1 MSALLKDPGKPSSL
15 MTELWYV
22 AGIGDTKRL
31 NELLNQGAE
40 INAGD
45 RSGVTALMRAAYHGQ
60 LPVVRALLEHGADP
74 NVSDRSGLNA
84 LLMARHAGHLEII
97 ETLEAH
103 GAQGRMHGTGRPRM
117 VGPTAEAGSSAD
129 NAEAAAS
136 AKTPQIR
143 SLQAPPEIWELVHTT
158 NEANIPF
165 EIENRSSLTKPL
177 MFAGVLTICAAA
189 AIGFWYLR
197 RSSSGDRPNQSVTA
211 RPTSTSQPPAAGT
224 QAAAAAPTAAS
235 NPTTTTAGQV
245 MSQPAAEAD
254 VTAATASTRSRKP
267 IKPHSIST
275 KTAPAFSF
283 QKLENVS
290 PDRNGNAQKPS
301 RIEGN
306 QAAGAAA
313 VKRDAG
319 KPQSQPTAS
328 TAKPTV
334 PKPKV
339 IAWP

>member
-1 MSALLKDPGKPSSL
+1 MSALLKDSGKPNSIT
-15 MTELWYV
+15 TELSYV

-74 NVSDRSGLNA
+74 NVRDLSGLTA
-84 LLMARHAGHLEII
+84 LLMAKHAGHFEIV
-97 ETLEAH
+97 ETLEAN
-103 GAQGRMHGTGRPRM
+103 GAQGKMHGTGKPRM
-117 VGPTAEAGSSAD
+117 VVPTAEAVSSAG
-129 NAEAAAS
+129 NAEAAAPR
-136 AKTPQIR
+136 KTPQIR

-158 NEANIPF
+158 NEANTPV
-165 EIENRSSLTKPL
+165 EIDNRSSLTKPL

-197 RSSSGDRPNQSVTA
+197 RSSSGDRPNESVIA
-211 RPTSTSQPPAAGT
+211 KPPSTSQPSAAGT
-224 QAAAAAPTAAS
+224 QSDTAAPTAAS
-235 NPTTTTAGQV
+235 NPTTTSAGQV
-245 MSQPAAEAD
+245 MSQPAAETD
-254 VTAATASTRSRKP
+254 VPAATAITRSRKP

-275 KTAPAFSF
+275 KTAPTFSF

-290 PDRNGNAQKPS
+290 PDKNGNAQKPS
-301 RIEGN
+301 KIESP
-306 QAAGAAA
+306 QAATV

-328 TAKPTV
+328 TAKPAV